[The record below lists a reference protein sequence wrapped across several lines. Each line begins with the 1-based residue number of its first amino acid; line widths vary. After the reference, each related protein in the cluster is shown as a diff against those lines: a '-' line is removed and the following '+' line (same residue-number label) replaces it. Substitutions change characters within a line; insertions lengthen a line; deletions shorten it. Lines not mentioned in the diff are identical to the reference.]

1 MAVRIQKTVVLEA
14 DIGEC
19 DEMNLGER
27 PRPMY
32 DRLNVLLAGVTKVN
46 RHAPVDFCAPVG
58 QEAW

>member
-1 MAVRIQKTVVLEA
+1 VVLEA